1 MIFKEIRFVL
11 FGVVICLILLMTGC
25 SSKQLDDFTQVAQ
38 SKTDHYQVYP
48 TAAYQTNQVPL
59 NSLVKL
65 SGKIT
70 QTDHSDGSSVK
81 RNSRFVLEVDNQRYH
96 IFNES
101 ESEFVVADRV
111 TVFGEYYGFIQA
123 RIIQKQ

>member
-1 MIFKEIRFVL
+1 MFKETRFILFCLVL
-11 FGVVICLILLMTGC
+11 LLGLGVTGC
-25 SSKQLDDFTQVAQ
+25 SSKELANFTQVAQ
-38 SKTDHYQVYP
+38 SKTDQYQVYP
-48 TAAYQTNQVPL
+48 IVAYQTNQVPL

-70 QTDHSDGSSVK
+70 QTDHPDGQSGK
-81 RNSRFVLEVDNQRYH
+81 KNSRFILEVDNQRYH

-101 ESEFVVADRV
+101 YLDFAVADRV

>member
-11 FGVVICLILLMTGC
+11 FGVVCLILFLTGC

-38 SKTDHYQVYP
+38 SKTDYYQVYP
-48 TAAYQTNQVPL
+48 IAMYQTNQVPL

-65 SGKIT
+65 NGKIM
-70 QTDHSDGSSVK
+70 QTDHGDGSSVK

-101 ESEFVVADRV
+101 ESEFAVADRV
-111 TVFGEYYGFIQA
+111 TVFGEYHGFIQA